1 MRILQV
7 NKFFWQ
13 KAGPERYMLEAAELL
28 ARHGHELSFFAMQ
41 HERNLPS
48 DCSRHFVS
56 RIEYRNM
63 SPWYKLRSAART
75 VGKTVYSF
83 ESRRKIR
90 GLIAERKPEIA
101 HLHGIS
107 RQISPSIL
115 PELRRSGVPIVQ
127 TVHNAELVCPA
138 AHLFIEH
145 RQEICNRCLGGGYHH
160 AVLNRCVHGSRAA
173 SLLSCVAQYVH
184 RTSGIFE
191 KNVALFIC
199 PSRFLAKKLVDGR
212 IPENKIRI
220 LPNYVNLDSYSP
232 AAEIGRYGVFLG
244 RLSPEKGLPT
254 LLAAAAIV
262 RNVPLVIVGEGP
274 QRESLERQAAL
285 HGLNQVTFTG
295 HKADAELRAI
305 LQGAAFL
312 VLPSECYEN
321 CPMVVFEAGALA
333 RPVIASDIGGV
344 PELVQHGDN
353 GLLFEPGNAAQLAD
367 LMRRLHTDAR
377 LCTEMGRRNRERV
390 ERLCRDHY
398 ERLMAIYQE
407 ARQ

>member
-13 KAGPERYMLEAAELL
+13 KAGPERYMLELAELL
-28 ARHGHELSFFAMQ
+28 ARRGHDLSFFAMQ

-48 DCSRHFVS
+48 DCSPHFVS
-56 RIEYRNM
+56 RIEYRNT
-63 SPWYKLRSAART
+63 SPWYKLCSAVRT

-90 GLIAERKPEIA
+90 GLIAQRKPEIA
-101 HLHGIS
+101 HLHVIS
-107 RQISPSIL
+107 RHISPSIL

-145 RQEICNRCLGGGYHH
+145 RQEICNRCLGGGYYH

-173 SLLSCVAQYVH
+173 SLLSGAAQYVH
-184 RTSGIFE
+184 RASGVFE

-199 PSRFLAKKLVDGR
+199 PSQFLAKKLADGG
-212 IPENKIRI
+212 IPESKIRI
-220 LPNYVNLDSYSP
+220 LPNYINLDSYSP
-232 AAEIGRYGVFLG
+232 AAETGRYGVFLG

-254 LLAAAAIV
+254 LLAAAAIA
-262 RNVPLVIVGEGP
+262 RSVPLVIVGEGP
-274 QRESLERQAAL
+274 QRESLERQAATQ
-285 HGLNQVTFTG
+285 GLSQVTFTG
-295 HKADAELRAI
+295 HKLDAELREI
-305 LQGAAFL
+305 VRGAAFL

-321 CPMVVFEAGALA
+321 CPMVVFEAGGMA

-344 PELVQHGDN
+344 PELIHDDDN
-353 GLLFEPGNAAQLAD
+353 GLLFSPGDAAQLAEMM
-367 LMRRLHTDAR
+367 LRLFADAR
-377 LCTEMGRRNRERV
+377 LCAEMGRRNRERV
-390 ERLCRDHY
+390 ECLCQDHY
-398 ERLMAIYQE
+398 ERLMALYQE